1 MWTIWQIEMLIEA
14 WNIGLSMTY
23 IEQEFGMSR
32 QQVAGMVKRQVLIGR
47 IQASRPGGYTGRL
60 AA

>member
-1 MWTIWQIEMLIEA
+1 MWRPWQIEMLLEA
-14 WNIGLSMTY
+14 WSIGLPMTC
-23 IEQEFGMSR
+23 IEQEFGFSR

-60 AA
+60 AG